1 MKKGFAL
8 IVFLGL
14 IVAGVAVS
22 YTQVARPAKLKIGY
36 LPIVDCLQL
45 FVAVDKGFLA
55 QEGIQ
60 PEMQI
65 LGGGAVIL
73 SAMAG
78 GSLDMGFSAVDSL
91 ILAVDQGFD
100 FLIAADGAYDTKT
113 GRNNSVIMVRK
124 DSGINRPKD
133 LAGKKITLNAIKGI
147 GELYVKELVKAD
159 GGDPRAVTI
168 VELPFPQA
176 GPALIGGKV
185 DAANLVEPFYTIHGN
200 DPGVKFLAPLFR
212 DVRPGAMVANWV
224 ASKKWIEANAET
236 VERFSRALRKATD
249 YIYENPSEARAIIAK
264 ATRMAPEMAAKIG
277 IKDFGKKVN
286 LAELQWSADKKL
298 EYGWIKR
305 KLDARAMVYRTA
317 E

>member
-22 YTQVARPAKLKIGY
+22 YAQVARPAKLRIGY

-45 FVAVDKGFLA
+45 FVAADKGFLA

-65 LGGGAVIL
+65 LVGGAVIL

-78 GSLDMGFSAVDSL
+78 GSLDTGFSAVDSL

-147 GELYVKELVKAD
+147 G
-159 GGDPRAVTI
+159 
-168 VELPFPQA
+168 
-176 GPALIGGKV
+176 
-185 DAANLVEPFYTIHGN
+185 
-200 DPGVKFLAPLFR
+200 
-212 DVRPGAMVANWV
+212 
-224 ASKKWIEANAET
+224 
-236 VERFSRALRKATD
+236 
-249 YIYENPSEARAIIAK
+249 
-264 ATRMAPEMAAKIG
+264 
-277 IKDFGKKVN
+277 
-286 LAELQWSADKKL
+286 
-298 EYGWIKR
+298 
-305 KLDARAMVYRTA
+305 
-317 E
+317 